1 MDTNRRRFLQGA
13 GGLLA
18 GPAAAA
24 QRPSVLLILADQF
37 RFDCIGANGNRLI
50 RTPNL
55 DRLAAGAANFSAA
68 FVQAPVCVPSRVAL
82 LTGRYP
88 HSHKNRVNYTP
99 CDPREVFLQR
109 MLRDADYQTGSV
121 GKLHYWPPTTEHAR
135 STGFDRVQLDDGV
148 RELDRYS
155 DDAASRQERDPRA
168 GTPHQATV
176 SGAANPF
183 RGAIEYEFTLT
194 HWTGE
199 QACQMLRDFSR
210 SPGLSF
216 CIARSSN
223 RTHRTQFPSRTTRCT
238 TVSKYPCRRLYRW
251 KE

>member
-68 FVQAPVCVPSRVAL
+68 FVQAPVCVPSRVTL

-135 STGFDRVQLDDGV
+135 STGFDRVAARRWRAQAGPLLGLRRVASRARSPRRHSSGDRQRRCQSIPRRHRV
-148 RELDRYS
+148 RIHTHPLDR
-155 DDAASRQERDPRA
+155 
-168 GTPHQATV
+168 
-176 SGAANPF
+176 
-183 RGAIEYEFTLT
+183 
-194 HWTGE
+194 
-199 QACQMLRDFSR
+199 
-210 SPGLSF
+210 
-216 CIARSSN
+216 
-223 RTHRTQFPSRTTRCT
+223 
-238 TVSKYPCRRLYRW
+238 
-251 KE
+251 